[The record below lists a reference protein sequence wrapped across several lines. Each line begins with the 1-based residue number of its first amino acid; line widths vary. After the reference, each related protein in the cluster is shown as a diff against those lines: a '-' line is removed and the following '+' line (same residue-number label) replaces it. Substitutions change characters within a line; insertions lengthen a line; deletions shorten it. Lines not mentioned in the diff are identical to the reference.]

1 MFKKILLATV
11 ILALLLAGCASAKSA
26 YDGGVVTDAPA
37 FAPAVE
43 REYYEYDTAESASGI
58 PQEPG
63 FVSNTAVDATTVERM
78 VIKNA
83 NLSLAVDDPTVSM
96 ENISRLAEEMGGY
109 VVSANMYQSV
119 LESGVKVP
127 YVSITIRVPA
137 GKLNEALTRIK
148 AETSQPVIREEIT
161 SQDVTAEYTDLASRL
176 TNLEAAEDQ
185 LQAIMDEAIKTE
197 DVLSVYNQLV
207 SVREQIEVIKGQMQ
221 YYEQSAAMSAI
232 SVELQTNE
240 AVQPL
245 TIGGWQPA
253 GVAKDAVQALINTL
267 KGLADAAI
275 WIVLYVLPVALV
287 CLGPIVLIVWAILR
301 WRAKRKKAKLA
312 PPASA

>member
-26 YDGGVVTDAPA
+26 YDGGAVTDSYAPSLAPA
-37 FAPAVE
+37 AE
-43 REYYEYDTAESASGI
+43 QEYYEYDTASSI

-63 FVSNTAVDATTVERM
+63 FVSNTAVGEITVERM

-96 ENISRLAEEMGGY
+96 ENISKLAEEMGGY
-109 VVSANMYQSV
+109 VVSANMYQTY

-137 GKLNEALTRIK
+137 GKLNDALTRIK
-148 AETSQPVIREEIT
+148 AETGQPVIREEIT

-185 LQAIMDEAIKTE
+185 LQAIMDEAVKTE